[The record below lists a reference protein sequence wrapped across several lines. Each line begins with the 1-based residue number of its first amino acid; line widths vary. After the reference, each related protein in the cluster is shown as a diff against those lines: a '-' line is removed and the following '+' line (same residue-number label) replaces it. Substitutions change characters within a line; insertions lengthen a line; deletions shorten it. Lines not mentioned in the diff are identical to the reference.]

1 MAGSGKKTGKR
12 WLILAG
18 LALLCVGV
26 VLLVVWGWGE
36 AVPVEQEVRSGQEVV
51 SKQEEVSEKEDS
63 VPVILPEEVSSQT
76 EPEPEPPA
84 SVAVPLPP
92 EEDPVEESGY
102 LIADFPIVYQLPQLP
117 TGCEITSLTMVL
129 QYYGLEADK
138 EKMAAGYLPTSPSTN
153 RYTGSDGRVYGID
166 LDAYFVGNP
175 FDEDSGMICGPA
187 AIVTAANGYLT
198 DQGSSLRAADYT
210 GTQPE
215 ELYALVEQN
224 IPVVVWVT
232 IGMTPRQPARSGW
245 YTESGK
251 YVDWTSNDH
260 CAVLVG
266 YTDTSVWVADP
277 LAGLAEYDR
286 EAFEEVFASRSNR
299 CVVLQ

>member
-92 EEDPVEESGY
+92 EEDPAEESGY

-232 IGMTPRQPARSGW
+232 IGITPRQPARSGW

-251 YVDWTSNDH
+251 YVDWTNNDH